1 MCAEKKKKIFSFLL
15 FIYVKR
21 VNLENIFRW
30 CIFTGCREARQ
41 NRDSSLTLSI
51 RKVPCRK
58 RVHNIVHIQGRRFSR
73 RKRGNKKRGI
83 LACRNITTISG
94 TKSDGEVRVLN
105 SHEWHEVVYARGIP
119 SASFF
124 FFPTAFFL
132 LRRCA
137 WKTGE
142 EREQGGTTG
151 WERTEGGRCTQWAFF
166 WKIKVQRRHR
176 VAELCRAAAR
186 VKIKIAR
193 KNVGRAKCE
202 RWREGEEWAGGRGV
216 GVLAC
221 NLKASRCFSHG
232 PKEAIRIPA
241 GDQ

>member
-1 MCAEKKKKIFSFLL
+1 MCKAAGLVKREKKGG
-15 FIYVKR
+15 
-21 VNLENIFRW
+21 
-30 CIFTGCREARQ
+30 T
-41 NRDSSLTLSI
+41 
-51 RKVPCRK
+51 
-58 RVHNIVHIQGRRFSR
+58 
-73 RKRGNKKRGI
+73 
-83 LACRNITTISG
+83 LACRNITMISG
-94 TKSDGEVRVLN
+94 TKGDGEVRVLN
-105 SHEWHEVVYARGIP
+105 SREWHEVVYARGIP
-119 SASFF
+119 SASSLFSPPPLSF
-124 FFPTAFFL
+124 YCE
-132 LRRCA
+132 RCA
-137 WKTGE
+137 RKTGE

-166 WKIKVQRRHR
+166 WKIKVQQRHR

-193 KNVGRAKCE
+193 KNVRRAKCE
-202 RWREGEEWAGGRGV
+202 AVDGRRRMGGRVRGS